1 MGIYVQLDQLLQ
13 LETPNVVKIP
23 TVLLVFQP
31 HAHWELTQQQLV
43 SSQQVNASNANPAR
57 CALLSLQVYLT
68 ALLATTVLVAFIKI
82 VKGQHV
88 PLVATVHSHQDNLF
102 CALLEHTNQIH
113 YHNRVSLVMLVAT
126 AQHQD

>member
-31 HAHWELTQQQLV
+31 HALWVLTQQQLV
-43 SSQQVNASNANPAR
+43 SSQKVNASNANPAR
-57 CALLSLQVYLT
+57 CALLSLQAYLT
-68 ALLATTVLVAFIKI
+68 ALQAITVLVAFIKI

-88 PLVATVHSHQDNLF
+88 PLVATVHSHQDNHF

-113 YHNRVSLVMLVAT
+113 YHNRVSLAMLVAT